1 MAELVEIVI
10 ARFQRSE
17 RVAKGYH
24 LALIELA
31 EDLDRRPAAA

>member
-1 MAELVEIVI
+1 MNELVEIVI

-17 RVAKGYH
+17 RVAKAYH

-31 EDLDRRPAAA
+31 ARLARAGRAA